1 MNDDDHSDDNYAD
14 AGKEEEEEEEEDPN
28 STSKIIALVS
38 LCVVAFVVL
47 WVCNECIVTFNV

>member
-1 MNDDDHSDDNYAD
+1 MNDDDHSDDYYAD
-14 AGKEEEEEEEEDPN
+14 AGKEEEEEDPN

>member
-14 AGKEEEEEEEEDPN
+14 AGKEEEEEEDPN